1 MANIKKQDKDSKEE
15 AIKRALINSLTIYSP
30 EQSGFLLSSI
40 TSASQGNAVNAVY
53 QSYHQDMV
61 CLVEELFEIV
71 EVVEKI
77 IKDDTPHFKLVD
89 TENKSKPKI
98 IKGTAL
104 GKQLLQLLEH
114 QTIHKIH
121 HYLDEV
127 NTHPCLQL
135 WLDATKNVKIETLQK
150 ETEDNKGSVE
160 DRFASLEQVI
170 NTIRERAKQSINKK
184 SLNLAIKDRR
194 DTVQK
199 NYRKLAEY
207 ISYLRALYPQL
218 QIARVELSYNP
229 TLFPK
234 TLANYE
240 GTPAPEIIENQYLE
254 AKQHRK
260 DFLHALKNPQKYT
273 KLFGRELSRPID
285 MVGFA
290 WKLKYTPYKKFYYEL
305 LVFYDISAEPLLNL
319 HRWLS
324 YHWQTVTKELG
335 SFQCQIIQQD
345 KKNKADHIREK
356 QQEIKAFLEQAM
368 ISLTLTDKYVY
379 YTPASDKPSHDK
391 TFDKGKPSVY
401 YRTRLLNKVK
411 RITSAKKSR

>member
-15 AIKRALINSLTIYSP
+15 AIKRVLINSLTIYHP

-40 TSASQGNAVNAVY
+40 TSVSQGNAVNAVY
-53 QSYHQDMV
+53 QNYHQDMV

-71 EVVEKI
+71 ELVEKI

-89 TENKSKPKI
+89 TENKSKPKT

-114 QTIHKIH
+114 QTIQIH

-127 NTHPCLQL
+127 NTHPYLQL
-135 WLDATKNVKIETLQK
+135 WLDATKKVRIETLQK
-150 ETEDNKGSVE
+150 ETEDNKGNVE
-160 DRFASLEQVI
+160 TYFASLEQVI

-207 ISYLRALYPQL
+207 ITYLLALFPQL
-218 QIARVELSYNP
+218 QIARVELNYKP
-229 TLFPK
+229 TLPTK
-234 TLANYE
+234 MLDPNIVM
-240 GTPAPEIIENQYLE
+240 APQFSGDCYLE

-260 DFLHALKNPQKYT
+260 AFFKELKNSKKFTYAEQ
-273 KLFGRELSRPID
+273 L
-285 MVGFA
+285 VGFA
-290 WKLKYTPYKKFYYEL
+290 WKLKYTPVKKFYYEL
-305 LVFYDISAEPLLNL
+305 LLFFNSKDIDL
-319 HRWLS
+319 HRPLQTLWWLI
-324 YHWQTVTKELG
+324 TNNKD

-345 KKNKADHIREK
+345 KKNKADHTREK

-411 RITSAKKSR
+411 RITSTKKSR